1 MCTQPAQ
8 PLKVIT
14 CSTAETRALGRALGE
29 LLPPGSIVALVGDLG
44 AGKTCLTAGLALG
57 LGIAE
62 PISSPTF
69 NLVLEYDEPNAR
81 LPLYHFDTY
90 RLTDRAEFEQLGLA
104 EYFDRGGICV
114 IEWAERIAAL
124 LPEHTLFLR
133 FERRVRPEEQ
143 SLHKT
148 ADGVIELAADDIPRL
163 IRFDGNEAGRRF
175 ARSAVQRAGLIRE
188 VEG

>member
-104 EYFDRGGICV
+104 IRRGGIV
-114 IEWAERIAAL
+114 
-124 LPEHTLFLR
+124 
-133 FERRVRPEEQ
+133 
-143 SLHKT
+143 SLVGGAHCRSVART
-148 ADGVIELAADDIPRL
+148 YPLCGLNAGC
-163 IRFDGNEAGRRF
+163 GRRSN
-175 ARSAVQRAGLIRE
+175 RCTKRLTVSLNWRQMIYRASFVLTAMRPVDDLPGPPFNGRD
-188 VEG
+188 